1 MKKYDYMIELTK
13 KGFDCMTKIM
23 FVCHGNICRSTMAEF
38 VMKDIVR
45 NKGLENEFI
54 ICSSATSTEEIGND
68 THWGTKKM
76 LDEVGIH
83 YTKRQAVQLKKSD
96 YEDFDF
102 IIGMD
107 SANIRN
113 INRIIGYDK
122 NNKIHKLLSF
132 AHIDRD
138 VANPWYTR
146 DFKTTYGDV
155 LLGCTKLFE
164 YINKQ
169 E

>member
-1 MKKYDYMIELTK
+1 MLYLILGDIMI
-13 KGFDCMTKIM
+13 KIM

-45 NKGLENEFI
+45 KNNCEDNFL
-54 ICSSATSTEEIGND
+54 ICSSATSTEEIGSD
-68 THWGTKKM
+68 THWGTKKI
-76 LDEVGIH
+76 LDEMGVP

-96 YEDFDF
+96 YEKYDF

-107 SANIRN
+107 SANMRN

-122 NNKIHKLLSF
+122 DNKTHKLLTF

-138 VANPWYTR
+138 VADPWYTR
-146 DFKTTYGDV
+146 DFKTTYEDV
-155 LLGCTKLFE
+155 SLGYTRLLE
-164 YINKQ
+164 YIRKQ
-169 E
+169 A

>member
-1 MKKYDYMIELTK
+1 
-13 KGFDCMTKIM
+13 M

-38 VMKDIVR
+38 VMKDIVKK
-45 NKGLENEFI
+45 NNCEKDFS

-68 THWGTKKM
+68 THWGTKKI
-76 LDEVGIH
+76 LDEMGIQ

-96 YEDFDF
+96 YEIYDF

-107 SANIRN
+107 SANMRN
-113 INRIIGYDK
+113 INKIIGYDK
-122 NNKIHKLLSF
+122 NHKTYKLLSF

-138 VANPWYTR
+138 VADPWYTR
-146 DFKTTYGDV
+146 DFATTYNDV
-155 LLGCTKLFE
+155 SLGCQKLFE
-164 YINKQ
+164 HIKNKAQ